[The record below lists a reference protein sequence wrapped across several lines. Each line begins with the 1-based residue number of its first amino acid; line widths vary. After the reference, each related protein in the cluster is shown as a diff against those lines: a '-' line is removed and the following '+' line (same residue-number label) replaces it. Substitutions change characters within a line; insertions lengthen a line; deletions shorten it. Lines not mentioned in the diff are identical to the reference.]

1 MPTLTIRQA
10 KRLALVRA
18 GLLRPA
24 LTGLPDCAGGHDR
37 YARFV
42 CNRIIDRFGYLQLDS
57 VAVTG
62 ARSHAIVLAS
72 RLRGLRAGVVETLLA
87 PREPLFEY
95 WGHEACWMPI
105 SLYPYFRFR
114 REQYSKRHTWPGSTM
129 HEHKALVKRVLSRI
143 ENDGPL
149 RSIDLE
155 GEPTTE
161 VWGAK
166 LSTRVLESLWS
177 VGILAVS
184 QRVKFQRTFDL
195 AERVIPDEVRNMPI
209 SSQDCF
215 DKLLLKALEGHGWA
229 TTGTLAATWRLS
241 NCRTEIASSLD
252 RLVDRGEVISCH
264 LKTTQSSI
272 AGWVRPVDL
281 ELAHQLEKIRPRKSQ
296 GIALSPF
303 DPILWDRARCVLL
316 FGFHQVLEIYKPVE
330 KRRYG
335 YYCLPILAGDRLV
348 ARVDLRS
355 DWHQDRLN
363 VLSCHYEDR
372 VGVQGQRAV
381 KSALKRF
388 SQSVGLSNICM

>member
-1 MPTLTIRQA
+1 MPALTIRQA

-24 LTGLPDCAGGHDR
+24 LTGLPDCAGAHVR
-37 YARFV
+37 HVRSV
-42 CNRIIDRFGYLQLDS
+42 CKRIIDRFGYLQLDS

-72 RLRGLRAGVVETLLA
+72 RLRELPVGVVETLLA

-114 REQYSKRHTWPGSTM
+114 REAYSDRHSSAGSLM
-129 HEHKALVKRVLSRI
+129 YANKSLVKRVLRRI
-143 ENDGPL
+143 EDDGPL

-155 GEPTTE
+155 GKPTTK

-166 LSTRVLESLWS
+166 QSTRVLESLWS

-195 AERVIPDEVRNMPI
+195 AERVIPDAIRNMQV
-209 SSQDCF
+209 SSEDCF

-241 NCRTEIASSLD
+241 NCHTEIMSSLD
-252 RLVDRGEVISCH
+252 RLVDRGEVISCQ
-264 LKTTQSSI
+264 LNTAQQSI
-272 AGWVRPVDL
+272 AGWVRPIDL
-281 ELAHQLEKIRPRKSQ
+281 ELAHQLETIRPRKSK

-303 DPILWDRARCVLL
+303 EPILWDRARCALL

-330 KRRYG
+330 KRQYG
-335 YYCLPILAGDRLV
+335 YYCLPILAGERLV

-355 DWHQDRLN
+355 DRNQDRLN

-372 VGVQGQRAV
+372 VGVQEQRAV

-388 SQSVGLSNICM
+388 SQSVGLSDICM